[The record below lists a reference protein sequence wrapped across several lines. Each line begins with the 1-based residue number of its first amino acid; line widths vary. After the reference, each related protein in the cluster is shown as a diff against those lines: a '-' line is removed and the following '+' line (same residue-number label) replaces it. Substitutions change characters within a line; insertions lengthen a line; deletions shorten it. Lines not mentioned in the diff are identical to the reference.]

1 MKLLNQSIKYISVSL
16 LFIIGVWAVIFYFSM
31 LNEIKESVDEELENY
46 KRQIIYK
53 VQKDSTILQQSS
65 FEEGFF
71 AIHRISRSEALTA
84 TDRYIDTL
92 MYMQDADDP
101 ELELEPVRMLTTVFE
116 HKNSYYQLSIINSM
130 VEEDDLIEEL
140 FRDTL
145 WLYVILI
152 LGILFINNV
161 ILQRLWKP
169 FYDYLEQLK
178 NFRLGGSKSLPYAAT
193 STKEFSDLQQ
203 TVNALLQHNIE
214 TYEHQKEFIGNVSH
228 ELQTPL
234 AITINKLELLI
245 EKGSLDNAQAENLA
259 DILNIIERLVKLNKS
274 LLLLTKIENKQFPDE
289 QQISLNQIARQSISE
304 MEEVAEYKNVSI
316 HLDESGELSAQMD
329 KSLANIII
337 SNLLRNALFHNISG
351 GSIHIQLSETSFSIS
366 NTGTNTPLD
375 EKKIFSRFHKS
386 ESTTSGSGLGLAIVK
401 AICDL
406 YGFSVTYRYENNFHH
421 FTLKF

>member
-1 MKLLNQSIKYISVSL
+1 MKLLNQSIQYISVSL
-16 LFIIGVWAVIFYFSM
+16 LFIVGLWAVIFYFSM

-46 KRQIIYK
+46 KRQIVYK
-53 VQKDSTILQQSS
+53 VQKDSTILSQSS

-71 AIHRISRSEALTA
+71 AIHQISQSEALA
-84 TDRYIDTL
+84 AKDRYIDTML
-92 MYMQDADDP
+92 YMQDADDP
-101 ELELEPVRMLTTVFE
+101 ELELEPVRMMTTVFE
-116 HKNSYYQLSIINSM
+116 NEGSYYQLSIINSM

-152 LGILFINNV
+152 IGILFINNV

-178 NFRLGGSKSLPYAAT
+178 SFRLGNSQSLPHAAT
-193 STKEFSDLQQ
+193 KTREFTDLQQ

-214 TYEHQKEFIGNVSH
+214 TYEHQKDFIGNVSH

-234 AITINKLELLI
+234 AIAINKLELLL
-245 EKGSLDNAQAENLA
+245 EKGNLDDAQAQNLA
-259 DILNIIERLVKLNKS
+259 DIMGIIERLVKLNKS

-289 QQISLNQIARQSISE
+289 QQISLNQIVRQTISD
-304 MEEVAEYKNVSI
+304 MEEIAEYKNISI
-316 HLDESGELSAQMD
+316 HLNESGELSAKMD

-337 SNLLRNALFHNISG
+337 SNLLRNALFHNVSG
-351 GSIHIQLSETSFSIS
+351 GNIDIHLSETAFSIS
-366 NTGTNTPLD
+366 NTGVNTPLD

-386 ESTTSGSGLGLAIVK
+386 EAATSGSGLGLAIVK
-401 AICDL
+401 AIGDL
-406 YGFSVTYRYENNFHH
+406 YGFSVIYKYENQQHH

>member
-16 LFIIGVWAVIFYFSM
+16 LFIVGLWAVIFYFSM

-46 KRQIIYK
+46 KRQIVYK

-71 AIHRISRSEALTA
+71 AIHEISQAEALA
-84 TDRYIDTL
+84 AKDRYVDTML
-92 MYMQDADDP
+92 YMQDADDT

-116 HKNSYYQLSIINSM
+116 HENSYYELSIINSM

-152 LGILFINNV
+152 IGILFINNV

-178 NFRLGGSKSLPYAAT
+178 NFRLGSSKSLPYAAT

-203 TVNALLQHNIE
+203 TVNSLLQQNIE

-234 AITINKLELLI
+234 AIAINKLELLI
-245 EKGSLDNAQAENLA
+245 EKGDLDNTQAENLA

-289 QQISLNQIARQSISE
+289 QNISLNQIVRQNISD
-304 MEEVAEYKNVSI
+304 MEEIAEYKAISI
-316 HLDESGELSAQMD
+316 HLDESGTLSAKMD

-351 GSIHIQLSETSFSIS
+351 GKVHIQLSETTFSIS
-366 NTGTNTPLD
+366 NTGANTPLD

-386 ESTTSGSGLGLAIVK
+386 ESATSGSGLGLAIVK
-401 AICDL
+401 AIGDL
-406 YGFSVTYRYENNFHH
+406 YGFAVSYRYENDLHH
-421 FTLKF
+421 FILKF